1 MRRRVWATRRCST
14 ALSSMKKV
22 QLQAECDER
31 GLEAKGTV
39 AELRAVLRFERK
51 KDTKLIE
58 LEERGWSRKQASAA
72 LSKCDWDVEQA
83 IALLLKK

>member
-1 MRRRVWATRRCST
+1 
-14 ALSSMKKV
+14 MKKV

-58 LEERGWSRKQASAA
+58 LEERMAA
-72 LSKCDWDVEQA
+72 GEDITPLLPTAPGAWPKVCIDPATGEQKA
-83 IALLLKK
+83 E